1 MTKTAFRLAAGLAV
15 GLLTACNSGN
25 PSGVS
30 NTPHIGGGALPL
42 DALAVTST
50 DAETGN
56 PSYTAYLR
64 WSPALNAKN
73 YEVYRKFGTNTRQ
86 LRATQQEV
94 NHTDST
100 VGRDQ
105 TFEYS
110 IRALSGENMELTA
123 SNPVSVTVFAPQVG
137 KPTTLQ
143 PADNTVVGIG
153 DVPTL
158 QWDAVNGANWYYVK
172 VNNVADNSVA
182 YSALTQATS
191 IKFGDNSPLNFERF
205 PNLFPVGAKSSIVKG
220 IVYSWT
226 VSAVRGDNTDL
237 AKAKALDV
245 NPSAAMTFRQQ

>member
-1 MTKTAFRLAAGLAV
+1 MTNTALRLAAGLAV
-15 GLLTACNSGN
+15 GLLAACSNN
-25 PSGVS
+25 PTGVS

-42 DALAVTST
+42 DVLAVTTT

-56 PSYTAYLR
+56 PKYEAFLR

-86 LRATQQEV
+86 LRATVQ
-94 NHTDST
+94 TTAYKDDS
-100 VGRDQ
+100 VGREQ
-105 TFEYS
+105 TFEYNV
-110 IRALSGENMELTA
+110 RALSGENAELTVT
-123 SNPVSVTVFAPQVG
+123 NPVSVTIFAPTVG
-137 KPTTLQ
+137 KPTNLQ

-158 QWDAVNGANWYYVK
+158 KWDAVNGANWYYVK
-172 VNNVADNSVA
+172 VNNVADGSVA

-191 IKFGDNSPLNFERF
+191 IKFGDNSPLAFDRI
-205 PNLFPVGAKSSIVKG
+205 PDLLPVGAKSSIVKG

-237 AKAKALDV
+237 VKTKALDV